1 MKLTHYIFV
10 LGLCLLSTNLY
21 SDPYTR
27 VSMRSTSVLMPAS
40 NYSNGASRYGRYQT
54 TTPKPTYT
62 RSMMRTG
69 SRLLSTS
76 LDSVGT
82 RSSIPHSIGGSAA
95 QGFTSLTVR
104 PALRTDGTAV
114 SPIQFSSMANSRMA
128 LLNTEGDEDRGDPT
142 GGGAGTP
149 GQITDENDQSALPVG
164 EGMSVLLT
172 LAGAWS
178 VLLIARRR
186 RQQHVLE
193 TCLQ

>member
-1 MKLTHYIFV
+1 
-10 LGLCLLSTNLY
+10 
-21 SDPYTR
+21 
-27 VSMRSTSVLMPAS
+27 
-40 NYSNGASRYGRYQT
+40 
-54 TTPKPTYT
+54 
-62 RSMMRTG
+62 MMRTG

-82 RSSIPHSIGGSAA
+82 RSSALHSIGGSAA

-193 TCLQ
+193 TGLQ